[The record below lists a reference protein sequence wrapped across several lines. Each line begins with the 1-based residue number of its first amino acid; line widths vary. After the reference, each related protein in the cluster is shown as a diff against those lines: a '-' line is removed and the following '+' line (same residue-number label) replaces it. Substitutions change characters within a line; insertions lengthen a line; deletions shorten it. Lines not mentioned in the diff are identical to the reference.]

1 MDNMK
6 RKKTESVNC
15 YLCAVEDPNEK
26 HFDSRKHGICLVH
39 AVSLWELAKEHL
51 VFDARGSTV
60 VMRLEK
66 RPKKHSGGAILRARA
81 KSDTGKTKTVLLELS
96 SGYEVAVDLS
106 DAGGGMEH
114 LSRALIGEVF
124 VPKGSEGPKTGNPF
138 GKAVQAV
145 SNEIGALIEGM
156 DLQTAK
162 ALLKAILWASFMN
175 ELERVEAAKNKAN

>member
-1 MDNMK
+1 M
-6 RKKTESVNC
+6 RS
-15 YLCAVEDPNEK
+15 P
-26 HFDSRKHGICLVH
+26 
-39 AVSLWELAKEHL
+39 
-51 VFDARGSTV
+51 STFQT
-60 VMRLEK
+60 REGEWSIY
-66 RPKKHSGGAILRARA
+66 P
-81 KSDTGKTKTVLLELS
+81 ELS
-96 SGYEVAVDLS
+96 
-106 DAGGGMEH
+106 
-114 LSRALIGEVF
+114 IGEVF